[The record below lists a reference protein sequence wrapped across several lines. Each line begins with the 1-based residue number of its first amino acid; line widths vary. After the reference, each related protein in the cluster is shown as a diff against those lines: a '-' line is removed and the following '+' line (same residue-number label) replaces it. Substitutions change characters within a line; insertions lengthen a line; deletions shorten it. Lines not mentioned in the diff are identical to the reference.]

1 MKATRK
7 GFSSILIF
15 ISQIHRY
22 TVVIVDSFRVGFAL
36 FDPDLTSAQL
46 ESFVRLQRQRQEVF
60 IGSD

>member
-7 GFSSILIF
+7 DLSFIWFSFL
-15 ISQIHRY
+15 QVHRY

-36 FDPDLTSAQL
+36 SDPDLTSAQS
-46 ESFVRLQRQRQEVF
+46 ESFVRLQRQRKEVF